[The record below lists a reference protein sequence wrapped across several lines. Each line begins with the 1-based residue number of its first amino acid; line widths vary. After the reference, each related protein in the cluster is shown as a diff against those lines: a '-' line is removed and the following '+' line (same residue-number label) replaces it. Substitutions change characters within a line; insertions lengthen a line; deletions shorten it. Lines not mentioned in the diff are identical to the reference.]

1 MTAQITQL
9 RVGDENF
16 LVTSM
21 IDRCPRS
28 MMLRELVR
36 NAVEA
41 AQTAPPGEGRVE
53 ISGIEIEGAMKLAIW
68 NSGRGMDP
76 EELFRMCDIASSIRK
91 ENRLDQNFG
100 MGAKVA
106 SLPSNRHG
114 MRYRSCH
121 EGRVCEVMIG
131 SRGGV
136 YGRLR
141 RVLEGSDSLHDV
153 LDVTEEALAEGRSL
167 EQDWTEVV
175 LLGNHAAQHTL
186 SDPYDGEPRMPSY
199 WIAEE
204 LQKKFFRLPHD
215 IPLILHETAN
225 ISGELHRFR
234 SVAERLGGHYTRHE
248 RVPIEDGVTLH
259 YVHDGLLEGDPSR
272 TRASLGAPYFVH
284 GFAGLVYKDEIYDIS
299 WHQEWLH
306 MGPVYGI
313 PFCGRNVSVFVEFAP
328 DHPILPD
335 GYRQFVRHR
344 EGLQAQLFLREYASR
359 IHANRPQWLIDLI
372 QRHAPDST
380 LSDEISA
387 SLRRLLRELRVPR
400 RLREISPPARPPEQ
414 VSEQVSEQAPE
425 QVSEPAAPEQAGEG
439 APEAALPQDQPASAQ
454 PDRNDAADRY
464 ERDEQPDDT
473 EFEAAPQII
482 MLRDETEAQARG
494 VADRGARYYGETHQL
509 FVNCLYPAVEAM
521 RTTLE
526 REFGWT
532 EDQQTVHASAQR
544 SAEQSLVERVG
555 RMLVFALAK
564 QGSWSDW
571 EMSYSLSTPALT
583 MAADD
588 YHQSLPAARAALRAS
603 LRLRQL
609 TDPVA
614 Q

>member
-41 AQTAPPGEGRVE
+41 AQTAPAGEGRVE
-53 ISGIEIEGAMKLAIW
+53 ICGIEIEGAMKLAIW

-114 MRYRSCH
+114 MRYRSCNA
-121 EGRVCEVMIG
+121 GRVCEVMIG
-131 SRGGV
+131 QRGGV

-141 RVLEGSDSLHDV
+141 RVIDGSDALHDV
-153 LDVTEEALAEGRSL
+153 LDVTQEALAEGRGL

-186 SDPYDGEPRMPSY
+186 SDPYDGEPRMPAH

-215 IPLILHETAN
+215 IPVILHESAN

-234 SVAERLGGHYTRHE
+234 SVRERLAAHYTRHE
-248 RVPIEDGVTLH
+248 RVEIEDGVAVH
-259 YVHDGLLEGDPSR
+259 YVHDGFLDGDPSR

-284 GFAGLVYKDEIYDIS
+284 GFAGLVYKDEIYDIC
-299 WHQEWLH
+299 WHQDWLH

-313 PFCGRNVSVFVEFAP
+313 PFCGRNVSVFVEFPP

-344 EGLQAQLFLREYASR
+344 EGLQGQLLLREYASR

-380 LSDEISA
+380 MSDEIGA

-400 RLREISPPARPPEQ
+400 RLREIAAPRPPEPR
-414 VSEQVSEQAPE
+414 AP
-425 QVSEPAAPEQAGEG
+425 EPAAPEQAASEQAGQ
-439 APEAALPQDQPASAQ
+439 EAHDPAAPQDPPA
-454 PDRNDAADRY
+454 AAEYQR
-464 ERDEQPDDT
+464 EEQPDEG

-482 MLRDETEAQARG
+482 MLRDDAEAHARG
-494 VADRGARYYGETHQL
+494 VADRGARYYPETHQL

-521 RTTLE
+521 RTALE
-526 REFGWT
+526 REFGWS
-532 EDQQTVHASAQR
+532 EDQHIVRAAAQR

-571 EMSYSLSTPALT
+571 EMSYALSTPALT

-609 TDPVA
+609 ADPVA
-614 Q
+614 P